1 VIRAEAI
8 ADSVSPWGH
17 RLTTIQATFPRC
29 ILSEINT
36 HRSHARNSA
45 SSRAVPV
52 RKMLEQVKADP
63 FIPLRWQRAQPGMQ
77 GGGELDEMEAFNATQ
92 EWLCARNDAIAHAEA
107 FLNSHGIHKTM
118 ANRLLEPFAWHA
130 AILSATG
137 DGWANFFA
145 QRCSPLAEI
154 HMQATADAIR
164 AVYDASEPV
173 KVKHGDW
180 HLPYVDPGEDML
192 PLEVRQ
198 KLSAARCARVSYLT
212 HDGRR
217 DQDAD
222 LALFEKLVTADP
234 PHWSPLEHQA
244 TPAAIG
250 GRQLGNLT
258 GWTQL
263 RHVLSGEAW
272 WVKA

>member
-1 VIRAEAI
+1 MIRAEVI
-8 ADSVSPWGH
+8 ADSVSPWGQ
-17 RLTTIQATFPRC
+17 RVTTEVVTFPRQ
-29 ILSEINT
+29 ILSEVNT
-36 HRSHARNSA
+36 HRSHSKSSA

-52 RKMLEQVKADP
+52 RKTLEQVKTDP
-63 FIPLRWQRAQPGMQ
+63 FIPLRWQSAQAGMQ
-77 GGGELDEMEAFNATQ
+77 GGAELVGWSAERAVAFWLEARDQAV
-92 EWLCARNDAIAHAEA
+92 WHAE
-107 FLNSHGIHKTM
+107 LLLDLGVHKTM
-118 ANRLLEPFAWHA
+118 PNRLLEPFAWHT
-130 AILSATG
+130 AIVTATG
-137 DGWANFFA
+137 DGWANLFA

-154 HMQATADAIR
+154 HMEATANAMR
-164 AVYDASEPV
+164 AAYNASEPV
-173 KVKHGDW
+173 KLDSGEW

-192 PLEVRQ
+192 PLEVCQ

-222 LALFEKLVTADP
+222 LALFGKLVTADP

-244 TPAAIG
+244 TPAPLS
-250 GRQLGNLT
+250 GRQVGNLT